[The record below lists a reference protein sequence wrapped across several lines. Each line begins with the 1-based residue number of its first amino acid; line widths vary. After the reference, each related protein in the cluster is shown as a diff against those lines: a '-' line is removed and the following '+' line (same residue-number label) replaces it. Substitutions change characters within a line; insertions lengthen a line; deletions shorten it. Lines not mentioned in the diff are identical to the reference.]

1 MAIKILKWIGIGFAS
16 LILLIVLFVLI
27 SIAPINHYDYKE
39 QDFYKATIQ
48 ELDSLKPLPIPVRDS
63 GFSVGYAVVNITP
76 DHQTALAGY
85 GNRRGK
91 LFSSVRDSIYVR
103 ALVIENGTQRAAIV
117 SAD

>member
-1 MAIKILKWIGIGFAS
+1 MAMRILKWIGIGFAAFIG
-16 LILLIVLFVLI
+16 LIILFVLV
-27 SIAPINHYDYKE
+27 SIAPIQRYEYKE
-39 QDFYKATIQ
+39 QNFYKSAIQ

-63 GFSVGYAVVNITP
+63 GFSIGYAVVNITP

-103 ALVIENGTQRAAIV
+103 ALVIENGTQRAAI
-117 SAD
+117 